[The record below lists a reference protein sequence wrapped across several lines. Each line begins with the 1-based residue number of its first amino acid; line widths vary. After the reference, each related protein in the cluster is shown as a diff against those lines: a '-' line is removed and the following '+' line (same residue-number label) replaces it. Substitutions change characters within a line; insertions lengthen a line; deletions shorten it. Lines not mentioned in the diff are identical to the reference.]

1 MTGECQRRYNGII
14 LIREGYQSVSNTNF
28 GVVSSRLF
36 LSQKFRAQLN
46 NRKDTEMNQ
55 NNQFA
60 SAIDQICEEKGLSK
74 DVVIEAIEAA
84 LAAAYKKDFG
94 DKDQEVRVVFDPN
107 TAESR
112 IFVSKEVVAD
122 VEHPDIQMSL
132 TDAQKIKDD
141 AAVGDMVEY
150 EVHENDF
157 GRVAAQTAKQVI
169 VQRIREAERDVIF
182 GEFSDKEGTIVNT
195 TVQRVENGNV
205 YVDLGKA
212 TGVIFPNDQIN
223 GERYYPGQRIKVYVV
238 RVEQTQR
245 GPQIVVSRTHPEM
258 IRKLF
263 EMEVPEIAAG
273 SVEIAGIARE
283 AGGRSK
289 IAVKSNAEGVDPVGT
304 FVGGRGTRVQAV
316 MAELGEEKIDI
327 INYSEDP
334 AEYIASALSP
344 TKVVSVKLDEENK
357 KALVKVPEDQLSLAI
372 GKAGQ
377 NVRLA
382 AKLTGWN
389 VDIDGADDS
398 GVEAT
403 AEASAEKPAKKKTGD
418 LEDSLIASISTDEDP
433 AKQVEATEAA
443 DAVNTDEAAEANA
456 EKSEAEPKADDKA

>member
-1 MTGECQRRYNGII
+1 
-14 LIREGYQSVSNTNF
+14 
-28 GVVSSRLF
+28 
-36 LSQKFRAQLN
+36 
-46 NRKDTEMNQ
+46 MNQ
-55 NNQFA
+55 NNQFG

-74 DVVIEAIEAA
+74 EVVIEAIEAA

-112 IFVSKEVVAD
+112 IFVSKEAVET
-122 VEHPDIQMSL
+122 VEHPDIQISL
-132 TDAQKIKDD
+132 EEAKKLKDD
-141 AAVGDMVEY
+141 VKLGDMVEF
-150 EVHENDF
+150 EVHENEF

-169 VQRIREAERDVIF
+169 VQRIREAEREVIF
-182 GEFSDKEGTIVNT
+182 SEFTDKEGTLVNT
-195 TVQRVENGNV
+195 TVQRMENGNV

-273 SVEIAGIARE
+273 TVEISGIARE
-283 AGGRSK
+283 AGGRTK

-304 FVGGRGTRVQAV
+304 FVGGRGSRVQAV

-327 INYSEDP
+327 INYSDDP

-344 TKVVSVKLDEENK
+344 TKVVSVKLNEEEK

-389 VDIDGADDS
+389 VDIDGADEA

-403 AEASAEKPAKKKTGD
+403 AEASADKPVKKRTGD
-418 LEDSLIASISTDEDP
+418 LEDSLIASIAPGDEP
-433 AKQVEATEAA
+433 ASEVKPDSKEDEEPTE
-443 DAVNTDEAAEANA
+443 
-456 EKSEAEPKADDKA
+456 KDDKKDQTKA

>member
-1 MTGECQRRYNGII
+1 
-14 LIREGYQSVSNTNF
+14 
-28 GVVSSRLF
+28 
-36 LSQKFRAQLN
+36 
-46 NRKDTEMNQ
+46 MNQ
-55 NNQFA
+55 NNQFG

-74 DVVIEAIEAA
+74 EVVIEAIEAA

-112 IFVSKEVVAD
+112 IFVSKEAVD
-122 VEHPDIQMSL
+122 TVEHPDIQIGL
-132 TDAQKIKDD
+132 EEALKVKEDAKL
-141 AAVGDMVEY
+141 GDMVEF
-150 EVHENDF
+150 EVHENEF

-169 VQRIREAERDVIF
+169 VQRIREAEREVIF
-182 GEFSDKEGTIVNT
+182 TEFTDKEGTLVNT
-195 TVQRVENGNV
+195 TVQRMENGNV

-273 SVEIAGIARE
+273 TVEISGIARE
-283 AGGRSK
+283 AGGRTK

-304 FVGGRGTRVQAV
+304 FVGGRGSRVQAV

-327 INYSEDP
+327 INYSDDP

-344 TKVVSVKLDEENK
+344 TKVVSVKLNEEDK

-389 VDIDGADDS
+389 VDIDGADDA

-403 AEASAEKPAKKKTGD
+403 AEAGADKPAKKRTGD
-418 LEDSLIASISTDEDP
+418 LEDSLIASIAPGDESVAEVA
-433 AKQVEATEAA
+433 AK
-443 DAVNTDEAAEANA
+443 DKSAEEP
-456 EKSEAEPKADDKA
+456 EKGQDDKKDQTKA